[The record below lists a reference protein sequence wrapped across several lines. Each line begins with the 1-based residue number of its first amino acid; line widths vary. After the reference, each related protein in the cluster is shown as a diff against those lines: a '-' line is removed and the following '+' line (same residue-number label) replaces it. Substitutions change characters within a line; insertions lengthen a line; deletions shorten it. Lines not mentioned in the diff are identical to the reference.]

1 MIFNKKIANNLSEIS
16 KLNPFENSRKRE
28 IIEIRS
34 ALIKILREYQEMTL
48 NEIARFFINNNRYM
62 DHSTVLHSLKNY
74 EIYIKYNPKLK
85 KWHDFIVDSLFES
98 GDYNESF
105 IVKRKILKDR
115 IDCLNKKNLDELL
128 LYSKALASEQAR

>member
-16 KLNPFENSRKRE
+16 KLNPFENTRRRE

-34 ALIKILREYQEMTL
+34 ALVKILREYQEMTL
-48 NEIARFFINNNRYM
+48 NQIACFFINNNRHM

-115 IDCLNKKNLDELL
+115 NYSILVVFEVKK
-128 LYSKALASEQAR
+128 AG

>member
-1 MIFNKKIANNLSEIS
+1 MNFNKKIANNLSEIS
-16 KLNPFENSRKRE
+16 KLNPFENSRRRE

-48 NEIARFFINNNRYM
+48 NQIACFFINNNRHM

-98 GDYNESF
+98 GDYNQSF

>member
-1 MIFNKKIANNLSEIS
+1 MNFNKKIANNLSEIS

-48 NEIARFFINNNRYM
+48 NQIACFFINNNRHM

>member
-16 KLNPFENSRKRE
+16 KLNPFENSRRRE

-48 NEIARFFINNNRYM
+48 NQIACFFINNNRHM

>member
-16 KLNPFENSRKRE
+16 KLNPFENTRRRE

-85 KWHDFIVDSLFES
+85 KWHDFIVDSFFES

-105 IVKRKILKDR
+105 IVKRKILKNR

>member
-1 MIFNKKIANNLSEIS
+1 MNFNKKIANNLSEIS

-48 NEIARFFINNNRYM
+48 NQIACFFINNNRHM

-85 KWHDFIVDSLFES
+85 KWHDFIVDSFFES

-105 IVKRKILKDR
+105 IVKRKILKNR

>member
-16 KLNPFENSRKRE
+16 KLNPFENTRRRE
-28 IIEIRS
+28 IIELRS
-34 ALIKILREYQEMTL
+34 VLIKILKEYQEMTSHQ
-48 NEIARFFINNNRYM
+48 IASFFTNNNRKM
-62 DHSTVLHSLKNY
+62 DHSTVLFSLKNY

-85 KWHDFIVDSLFES
+85 KWHDFIVDSFFES

-105 IVKRKILKDR
+105 IVKRKILKNR

>member
-16 KLNPFENSRKRE
+16 KLNPFENTRRRE

-34 ALIKILREYQEMTL
+34 ALVKILREYQEMTL
-48 NEIARFFINNNRYM
+48 NQIASFFTNNNRKM

-85 KWHDFIVDSLFES
+85 KWHDFIVDSFFES

-105 IVKRKILKDR
+105 IVKRKILKNR

>member
-1 MIFNKKIANNLSEIS
+1 MNFNKKIANNLSEIS

-85 KWHDFIVDSLFES
+85 KWHDFIVDSFFES

-105 IVKRKILKDR
+105 IVKRKILKNR

>member
-1 MIFNKKIANNLSEIS
+1 MNFNKKIANNLSEIS
-16 KLNPFENSRKRE
+16 KLNPFENTRRRE

-34 ALIKILREYQEMTL
+34 ALVKILREYQEMTL

>member
-16 KLNPFENSRKRE
+16 KLNPFENSRRRE

-48 NEIARFFINNNRYM
+48 NQIACFFINNNRHM

-105 IVKRKILKDR
+105 VVKRKILKDR

>member
-16 KLNPFENSRKRE
+16 KLNPFENSRRRE

-48 NEIARFFINNNRYM
+48 NQIACFFIKNNRHM

>member
-1 MIFNKKIANNLSEIS
+1 MNFNKKIANNLSEIS
-16 KLNPFENSRKRE
+16 KLNPFENSRRRE

-85 KWHDFIVDSLFES
+85 KWHDFIVDSFFES

>member
-1 MIFNKKIANNLSEIS
+1 V
-16 KLNPFENSRKRE
+16 
-28 IIEIRS
+28 
-34 ALIKILREYQEMTL
+34 LIKILKEYQEMTSHQ
-48 NEIARFFINNNRYM
+48 IASFFTNNNRKM
-62 DHSTVLHSLKNY
+62 DHSTVLFSLKNY

-85 KWHDFIVDSLFES
+85 KWHDFIVDSFFES

-105 IVKRKILKDR
+105 IVKRKILKNR

>member
-1 MIFNKKIANNLSEIS
+1 MNFNKKIANNLSEIS
-16 KLNPFENSRKRE
+16 KLNPFENSRRRE

-48 NEIARFFINNNRYM
+48 NQIACFFINNNRHM

>member
-16 KLNPFENSRKRE
+16 KLNPFENSRRRE

>member
-85 KWHDFIVDSLFES
+85 KWHDFIVDSFFES

-105 IVKRKILKDR
+105 IVKRKILKNR

>member
-1 MIFNKKIANNLSEIS
+1 MNFNKKIANNLSEIS

-48 NEIARFFINNNRYM
+48 DQIARFFINNNRYM
-62 DHSTVLHSLKNY
+62 DHSNVLHSLKNY

-128 LYSKALASEQAR
+128 FYSKALASEQAR

>member
-1 MIFNKKIANNLSEIS
+1 
-16 KLNPFENSRKRE
+16 
-28 IIEIRS
+28 
-34 ALIKILREYQEMTL
+34 MTL
-48 NEIARFFINNNRYM
+48 NQIASFFTNNNRKM

-85 KWHDFIVDSLFES
+85 KWHDFIVDLLFED
-98 GDYNESF
+98 GERYL
-105 IVKRKILKDR
+105 IIKRKILKNR

>member
-1 MIFNKKIANNLSEIS
+1 MKQQYVNYGTEFQSNEIDKEIDYFSDYKK
-16 KLNPFENSRKRE
+16 KLIQF
-28 IIEIRS
+28 
-34 ALIKILREYQEMTL
+34 LIVREYQEMTL
-48 NEIARFFINNNRYM
+48 NQIACFFINNNRHM

>member
-1 MIFNKKIANNLSEIS
+1 MNFNKKIANNLSEIS
-16 KLNPFENSRKRE
+16 KLNPFENSRRRE

-48 NEIARFFINNNRYM
+48 NEIARFFINNNRHM

>member
-16 KLNPFENSRKRE
+16 KLNPFENTRRRE

-48 NEIARFFINNNRYM
+48 NQIASFFTNNNRKM

>member
-1 MIFNKKIANNLSEIS
+1 MNFNKKIANNLSEIS
-16 KLNPFENSRKRE
+16 KLNPFENSRRRE

-34 ALIKILREYQEMTL
+34 ALIKILRKYQEMTL
-48 NEIARFFINNNRYM
+48 NQIACFFINNNRHM

-85 KWHDFIVDSLFES
+85 KWHDFIVDSLFDS
-98 GDYNESF
+98 GDYNQSF

>member
-85 KWHDFIVDSLFES
+85 KWHDFIVDSFFES
-98 GDYNESF
+98 GDYNESY
-105 IVKRKILKDR
+105 IVKRKILKNR

>member
-1 MIFNKKIANNLSEIS
+1 MNFNKKIANNLSEIS

-48 NEIARFFINNNRYM
+48 NQIASFFTNNNRKM

-105 IVKRKILKDR
+105 IVKRKILKNR

>member
-16 KLNPFENSRKRE
+16 KLNPFENTRRRE

-34 ALIKILREYQEMTL
+34 ALVKILREYQEMTL
-48 NEIARFFINNNRYM
+48 NQIASFFTNNNRKM
-62 DHSTVLHSLKNY
+62 DHSTVLFSLKNY

>member
-1 MIFNKKIANNLSEIS
+1 MNFNKKIANNLSEIS

-48 NEIARFFINNNRYM
+48 NQIASFFTNNNRKM

>member
-1 MIFNKKIANNLSEIS
+1 MNFNKKIANNLSEIS
-16 KLNPFENSRKRE
+16 KLNPFENTRRRE

-48 NEIARFFINNNRYM
+48 NQIASFFTNNNRKM

>member
-1 MIFNKKIANNLSEIS
+1 MNFNKKIANNLSEIS
-16 KLNPFENSRKRE
+16 KLNPFENTRRRE

-34 ALIKILREYQEMTL
+34 ALVKILREYQEMTL
-48 NEIARFFINNNRYM
+48 NQIASFFTNNNRKM

-85 KWHDFIVDSLFES
+85 KWHDFIVDSFFES

-105 IVKRKILKDR
+105 IVKRKILKNR

>member
-16 KLNPFENSRKRE
+16 KLNPFENTRRRE

-34 ALIKILREYQEMTL
+34 ALVKILREYQEMTL
-48 NEIARFFINNNRYM
+48 NQIASFFTNNNRKM

-85 KWHDFIVDSLFES
+85 KWHDFIVDSFFES
-98 GDYNESF
+98 GDYNESY
-105 IVKRKILKDR
+105 IVKRKILKNR

>member
-16 KLNPFENSRKRE
+16 KLNPFENTRRRE

-34 ALIKILREYQEMTL
+34 ALVKILREYQEMTL
-48 NEIARFFINNNRYM
+48 NQIASFFTNNNRKM
-62 DHSTVLHSLKNY
+62 DHSTVLFSLKNY

-85 KWHDFIVDSLFES
+85 KWHDFIVDSFFES

-105 IVKRKILKDR
+105 IVKRKILKNR

>member
-1 MIFNKKIANNLSEIS
+1 MNFNKKIANNLSEIS

>member
-1 MIFNKKIANNLSEIS
+1 MNFNKKIANNLSEIS
-16 KLNPFENSRKRE
+16 KLNPFENSRRRE

>member
-16 KLNPFENSRKRE
+16 KLNPFENTRRRE

-34 ALIKILREYQEMTL
+34 ALVKILREYQEMTL
-48 NEIARFFINNNRYM
+48 NQIASFFTNNNRKM
-62 DHSTVLHSLKNY
+62 DHSTVLFSLKNY

-85 KWHDFIVDSLFES
+85 KWHDFIVDLLFED
-98 GDYNESF
+98 GERYL
-105 IVKRKILKDR
+105 IIRRKILKNR

>member
-16 KLNPFENSRKRE
+16 KLNPFENSRRRE

-85 KWHDFIVDSLFES
+85 KWHDFIVDSFFES

-105 IVKRKILKDR
+105 IVKRKILKNR